1 MSCFYPHPSSRS
13 VLEESRLHQIYV
25 LACICAAEPSTD
37 DLSMSAAFQALK
49 LRAGDKHCL
58 VARSKCYLKLGD
70 TENSLKD
77 AEASL
82 QNDKTFCKVNGM
94 KCQESG
100 VAKDWSFICETL
112 KGLGDR
118 TV

>member
-1 MSCFYPHPSSRS
+1 MLCFYPHPPSQSVSGQSRS
-13 VLEESRLHQIYV
+13 HQIYV
-25 LACICAAEPSTD
+25 LACICAAEHSTG
-37 DLSMSAAFQALK
+37 DLLVSAVLQALK
-49 LRAGDKHCL
+49 LRAADKHCL

-82 QNDKTFCKVNGM
+82 QSDKTFSKVNST
-94 KCQESG
+94 KRQECG
-100 VAKDWSFICETL
+100 VAEDRSVSCETL
-112 KGLGDR
+112 QGLGGR